1 MHFKLCVL
9 WCLCVV
15 SLSYKEH
22 KWHSRKDIMLVKDS
36 IDDKV
41 NYLYIL
47 YYGVL
52 HALVTMV
59 LTNKILGKAVI
70 VVKELHGF

>member
-9 WCLCVV
+9 WCLYVV
-15 SLSYKEH
+15 FLSYKER

-59 LTNKILGKAVI
+59 LTNKILGKAMI
-70 VVKELHGF
+70 VKELHGF